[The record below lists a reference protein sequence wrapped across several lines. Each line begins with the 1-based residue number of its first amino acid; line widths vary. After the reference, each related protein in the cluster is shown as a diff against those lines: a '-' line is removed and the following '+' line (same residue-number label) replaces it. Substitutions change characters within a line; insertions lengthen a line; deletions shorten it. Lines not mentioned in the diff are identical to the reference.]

1 MLNQFFDKLDIKR
14 EAMNANWYRY
24 SLISQ
29 NIANI
34 ETPNYKRKDID
45 FESMLKSK
53 IYGNQIDM
61 NLTNIKHINKVNDF
75 SIISHKEMMT
85 SMRQDKNNVNID
97 MEMAEQAK
105 TLIKYNIVTSR
116 IDHDIKMMKSAIR
129 GGK

>member
-75 SIISHKEMMT
+75 SIVSHKEMMT

-97 MEMAEQAK
+97 IEMAEQAK
-105 TLIKYNIVTSR
+105 TLIKYNIITSR